1 MRIFAGFAFSAV
13 MIASAS
19 AATFSQTANW
29 PTTPTDIA
37 GATQSFLLFSSIGAP
52 AGSVLTGVS
61 ITISI
66 KETLTA
72 LSLQN
77 TATSTATVRYTDSAN
92 FDAGDS
98 ANASDATALDTALA
112 NSFLQG
118 SPAANIYV
126 SALTTVAG
134 SSTVVVSA
142 GLPSTLTETS
152 SITGTTAAY
161 AGAGTFTL
169 NYSTFSGFAVNGSC
183 SNNIQVTQANQ
194 ATAMATVTYTYT
206 PGTTSTT
213 PEPISMLLFGSG
225 LLGLSIIGRK
235 KFSRR

>member
-1 MRIFAGFAFSAV
+1 MRIFAGIAFSAV

-19 AATFSQTANW
+19 AATFTQTASW
-29 PTTPTDIA
+29 PTTPTDITA
-37 GATQSFLLFSSIGAP
+37 ATQSFLLFSSIGAP
-52 AGSVLTGVS
+52 AGSVLTGVT
-61 ITISI
+61 INISI

-77 TATSTATVRYTDSAN
+77 TATSAANVRYTDSAN

-98 ANASDATALDTALA
+98 ANASDATSLDAGLV

-118 SPAANIYV
+118 ALPANIYV
-126 SALTTVAG
+126 SALTPVAG
-134 SSTVVVSA
+134 GSTVVVSA
-142 GLPSTLTETS
+142 GLPSTLTVNS
-152 SITGTTAAY
+152 NISGTTAAY

-169 NYSTFSGFAVNGSC
+169 NYSTFSGFAVNGTG
-183 SNNIQVTQANQ
+183 SNNIQVTQANN
-194 ATAMATVTYTYT
+194 ATALATVTYTYT
-206 PGTTSTT
+206 AGTTSTT